1 MDHSTSRPNNSQKSK
16 KPIFAVIGVA
26 SLFVISII
34 ISVLISW
41 AIFQQIK
48 LENPTQVIADGN
60 TKLTDEE
67 IDTAKVAE
75 KVSASVVSIITSGNG
90 GYNDTT
96 QMSAGTGIII
106 SADGYILTN
115 KHVVENARRFEV
127 VTNSGDKYSDVL
139 LVGVDPL
146 NDIAFLKIKNVKDM
160 PAAELGNSST
170 VKIGQKVIAIG
181 NSLGQ
186 YQNTVTSG
194 IISGKGRP
202 ISAAKNRSATE
213 IESLVDLLQTDAA
226 INPGN
231 SGGPLIN
238 SSGQV
243 IGINTAIVSAA
254 QNVGFAIPINSVKGM
269 VRSVLAGKGVQK
281 AYAGVKYLSIT
292 PEVRAEYDL
301 SSKTGAYVGGSDGV
315 IDKDG
320 PADKAGIKEGD
331 IITKINDKIIGD
343 DGGLSTL
350 ISEYLPG
357 DKLIITVL
365 RGNQQLEL
373 ELTLGAYKP

>member
-1 MDHSTSRPNNSQKSK
+1 
-16 KPIFAVIGVA
+16 
-26 SLFVISII
+26 
-34 ISVLISW
+34 
-41 AIFQQIK
+41 
-48 LENPTQVIADGN
+48 
-60 TKLTDEE
+60 
-67 IDTAKVAE
+67 
-75 KVSASVVSIITSGNG
+75 
-90 GYNDTT
+90 
-96 QMSAGTGIII
+96 
-106 SADGYILTN
+106 
-115 KHVVENARRFEV
+115 
-127 VTNSGDKYSDVL
+127 
-139 LVGVDPL
+139 
-146 NDIAFLKIKNVKDM
+146 M

-292 PEVRAEYDL
+292 PEVRAEYNL

-320 PADKAGIKEGD
+320 PADKAGIREGD